1 MLCIISCLYLISGKS
16 EIILSHQKLFV
27 YIIIYIINEQIITT
41 YCSFMYYSLQNINCI
56 INTIYVYIYI
66 ICTLI

>member
-27 YIIIYIINEQIITT
+27 YIIICIINEQIIITT
-41 YCSFMYYSLQNINCI
+41 YCSFMYYSLQNINYI

-66 ICTLI
+66 